1 MLGGTSQNTLQPCA
15 NWLICLRFV
24 TTAGHYTGRRIG
36 RRHENVSTRSG
47 RVTLVTHTSEKQ
59 QMQKI
64 ALSFAACLMALAAT
78 GAHAQNLWK
87 WRDASGQLHIT
98 DKAPPAGTPAK
109 NILSAPPGAAPAAA
123 PLLTPLGSGPAPG
136 AAPAPAA
143 ATDPAAAAST
153 AGETALDKKKKAA
166 DKERADKDK
175 TDRAAV
181 DAKNAAIRKDNCAR
195 AQAALPGLQNGARI
209 ARINDKGERE
219 VLDDTGRAA
228 EIKRTQ
234 DVIAS
239 NCGAP

>member
-1 MLGGTSQNTLQPCA
+1 LLGGTSQNTLQPCA

-98 DKAPPAGTPAK
+98 DTAPPAGTPAK
-109 NILSAPPGAAPAAA
+109 NILSAPPGAVPAAA
-123 PLLTPLGSGPAPG
+123 VQLTPLGSGPAPG
-136 AAPAPAA
+136 TAPAA
-143 ATDPAAAAST
+143 AADPAAAASK
-153 AGETALDKKKKAA
+153 AADAALDKKKKVA
-166 DKERADKDK
+166 DKERADKEAA
-175 TDRAAV
+175 DRAAI

-195 AQAALPGLQNGARI
+195 AQTAMKGLQTGMRI

-219 VLDDTGRAA
+219 VLDDAGRA
-228 EIKRTQ
+228 EELKHTQ
-234 DVIAS
+234 EVIAA
-239 NCGAP
+239 NCGAQ